1 LYNDIYALPKP
12 KAHVT
17 FIKLLVAFNI
27 LMATLVIPAL
37 GITYYQNRQES
48 FIENQSA
55 LAQQVQTTSTNNTTG
70 RVAGVS
76 TSNNAF
82 KLPLVGTIIDLNSSS
97 GLLIVV
103 GIGLLGISMI
113 LLLFLIVDN
122 VKIKKVVN

>member
-17 FIKLLVAFNI
+17 FIKLLVAFNV

-37 GITYYQNRQES
+37 GVTYYRNRKES

-55 LAQQVQTTSTNNTTG
+55 FVQQNQTTNTNNTTG

-82 KLPLVGTIIDLNSSS
+82 KLPLVDTVIDLNSPS

-122 VKIKKVVN
+122 VKIKKAVH